1 MWNLAKTLRNNCLRQ
16 ESCWI
21 TVQTLCASGILPDH
35 CACQEPCRDTVQT
48 LWASEILSRH
58 YVHQESYQIICASG
72 ILLNHCAHWESYR
85 DIMQTLCTSGILP
98 RHCATTMR
106 VKNPVG
112 SLCTSR
118 ILLEHCVNI
127 VHIKSPAGSSCQHC
141 AQLESCRDI
150 VQTLYASGI
159 LPDYYVKHCAN
170 TICMGNPAKALSKH
184 CSWYYASKIPMQ
196 TCSYTQ
202 LLSGSSDYYVTAL
215 QLLNLNEPPNL
226 DAQPTTQSQRN
237 EMSHNYHGENRL
249 SDEVVGDFSNNEDEI
264 MTINDDNNI
273 NENDDNDIQ
282 FLFQP
287 MTTENVYRPYPNCID
302 VGDNQVKQS
311 RVGYSCSGF
320 HAVMELTSF
329 AALLLLSSC
338 HYGSYFLLHLHVF
351 LHKIEVPE

>member
-1 MWNLAKTLRNNCLRQ
+1 MAHVQ
-16 ESCWI
+16 ES
-21 TVQTLCASGILPDH
+21 
-35 CACQEPCRDTVQT
+35 R
-48 LWASEILSRH
+48 
-58 YVHQESYQIICASG
+58 CASG

-159 LPDYYVKHCAN
+159 LPDYY
-170 TICMGNPAKALSKH
+170 
-184 CSWYYASKIPMQ
+184 
-196 TCSYTQ
+196 
-202 LLSGSSDYYVTAL
+202 
-215 QLLNLNEPPNL
+215 
-226 DAQPTTQSQRN
+226 
-237 EMSHNYHGENRL
+237 
-249 SDEVVGDFSNNEDEI
+249 
-264 MTINDDNNI
+264 
-273 NENDDNDIQ
+273 
-282 FLFQP
+282 
-287 MTTENVYRPYPNCID
+287 
-302 VGDNQVKQS
+302 KQS